1 MLNWLLALGSAA
13 LLILTFPKFSLVW
26 LAPVAL
32 TPLLVAM
39 AREPRWG
46 RRFLI
51 SWSAGVAYW
60 FGVCYWI
67 QFVLSFHGGLGDAA
81 GWAVFL
87 LFAVAKALHM
97 GVFGALAG
105 VVMRR
110 WWAAPTVAALWV
122 AVEVT
127 HGPLGFAWLALGNA
141 GIDMGIPMRLAPFTG
156 VYGISFVFALM
167 AAALAMA
174 VMWRPRR
181 PQVVLLCLAPVLLLA
196 LLPQLPPAER
206 GRETALL
213 VQPGISETEQWTAA
227 SIDAMKRRQVL
238 LSLRGALSEPVQP
251 PSIIVWPEVPAPL
264 YYFEDAVLRG
274 YVDNLARAAQAHVLL
289 GIVAHTAGGAPLN
302 SAVLVSPEGE
312 PVSRYDKVN
321 LVPFGEYVPWPF
333 GFANKIS
340 TELGDFAA
348 GNRVVVS
355 PVVSP
360 KIGTHKIGTFICYES
375 VFPGFVRKFAAGGA
389 EVLFNISNDG
399 WFGKSAAREQHLNMV
414 RMRAAENRRWILRS
428 TNDGITATI
437 DSAGRLRG
445 TLPLY
450 TEATSYT
457 GFSYVTAQTVYT
469 QFGDWF
475 PLLCAMAAVLGL
487 VAAVVN
493 VEAYH

>member
-1 MLNWLLALGSAA
+1 MLNWLLALASAA
-13 LLILTFPKFSLVW
+13 LLILTFPGFSLVW

-32 TPLLVAM
+32 APLLVAM
-39 AREPRWG
+39 AREPRWL
-46 RRFLI
+46 RRFLLGWV
-51 SWSAGVAYW
+51 SGVAYW

-105 VVMRR
+105 VLMRR
-110 WWAAPTVAALWV
+110 WWAAPSVAALWV

-141 GIDMGIPMRLAPFTG
+141 GIGMGIPMRLAPFTG

-167 AAALAMA
+167 AAALALAAMR
-174 VMWRPRR
+174 RPRAE
-181 PQVVLLCLAPVLLLA
+181 LLWLAPLLLLT

-213 VQPGISETEQWTAA
+213 VQPRISETEPWTAA
-227 SIDAMKRRQVL
+227 SIEAMKRRQVM
-238 LSLRGALSEPVQP
+238 LSLRGALSEPGQA
-251 PSIIVWPEVPAPL
+251 PSIVVWPEVPAPL
-264 YYFEDAVLRG
+264 YYFEDPVLRG
-274 YVDNLARAAQAHVLL
+274 YVDNLARAARAYVLL
-289 GIVAHTAGGAPLN
+289 GIVARTPEGAPLN
-302 SAVLVSPEGE
+302 SAALISPEGE

-321 LVPFGEYVPWPF
+321 LVPFGEFVPWPF

-340 TELGDFAA
+340 TEIGDFAA

-355 PVVSP
+355 PV
-360 KIGTHKIGTFICYES
+360 GAHKIGTFICYES

-389 EVLFNISNDG
+389 QVLFNISNDG
-399 WFGKSAAREQHLNMV
+399 WFGRSAAREQHLSMV
-414 RMRAAENRRWILRS
+414 RMRAAENRRWILRA
-428 TNDGITATI
+428 TNDGITAAI

-445 TLPLY
+445 TLPKY
-450 TEATSYT
+450 TEATSLA
-457 GFSYVTAQTVYT
+457 GFSYVQAQTVYT
-469 QFGDWF
+469 RFGDWF
-475 PLLCAMAAVLGL
+475 PLLCAMLALLGL
-487 VAAVVN
+487 VAAR
-493 VEAYH
+493 AS